1 MANQLPTILSTALD
15 ISPSG
20 DRFSPPLSTDIAFGS
35 VSCGGYVACLMTK
48 YAVVY
53 ASKHETMR
61 SQTDIRNSLVQFY
74 RPIIATKPIEMRL
87 REVSLGKA
95 WSTVRVETFQFGKIA
110 ASADIWYDYPEVIQ
124 ALAIQQLENS
134 HYPSSRPLEARIF
147 DQDLEWTS
155 YETAFHKTGFR
166 RAHSYARNL
175 IPKSWPSEIKYTE
188 QWILPGWDCLPQGS
202 CTHTSAEKA
211 HWTTEMIQF
220 AIDMSFPVQENFF
233 PHIPGKKLPM
243 GSISATLEFA
253 EKQKQARVQGRTN
266 WRVLE
271 DDGSLEPITQT
282 VNVTLSMST
291 EIKRN
296 LPVDGVRWLYLR
308 TEVKRIVDGRMDMEI
323 LLCDEGLE
331 LIAVSQHVAQIIP
344 SANKHEKRGDKAKM

>member
-1 MANQLPTILSTALD
+1 MANQLPTSLSTALD

-20 DRFSPPLSTDIAFGS
+20 DRFSPPLSTDIAFGA
-35 VSCGGYVACLMTK
+35 VSCGGYVACLMSK

-53 ASKHETMR
+53 ASKHETLR
-61 SQTDIRNSLVQFY
+61 SQTDIRDSMVQFY
-74 RPIIATKPIEMRL
+74 RPIIATKPVEMQL
-87 REVSLGKA
+87 RKVSIGKA

-110 ASADIWYDYPEVIQ
+110 ASADIWLSNFKIPGISLQTGWKITTTRPVD
-124 ALAIQQLENS
+124 LSKLE
-134 HYPSSRPLEARIF
+134 F
-147 DQDLEWTS
+147 DQDPEWTS
-155 YETAFHKTGFR
+155 YQTAFHKTGFR
-166 RAHSYARNL
+166 RAHSYARNF

-202 CTHTSAEKA
+202 CTHTEKA

-243 GSISATLEFA
+243 GSIAATLDFA
-253 EKQKQARVQGRTN
+253 EKQRQARGQGRTN

-308 TEVKRIVDGRMDMEI
+308 TEVKRIVDGRMDMVI

-344 SANKHEKRGDKAKM
+344 SAKKHEKRVDNAKM